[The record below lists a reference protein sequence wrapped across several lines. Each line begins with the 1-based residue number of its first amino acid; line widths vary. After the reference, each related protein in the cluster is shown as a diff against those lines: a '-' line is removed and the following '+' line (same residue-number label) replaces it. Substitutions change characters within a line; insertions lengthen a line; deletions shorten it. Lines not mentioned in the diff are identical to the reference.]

1 MAIAKK
7 NAYHILAC
15 FYDPSDTQEFHLSLI
30 TTGFDFEA
38 NKSTHSNLR
47 RQSFTLGS
55 SIPTHTAQ
63 KQLQTLIDSQA
74 KSKQALEEAFSL
86 EPVTKE
92 FYGEIVKI
100 FITLI
105 DSIQL
110 PTPSLRGSGDSHN
123 EAIHK
128 DKADFSVD
136 CHDSATAESRNDSKT
151 TDTAELEAQID
162 SLVYKL
168 YNLTN
173 DEIEI
178 IDSKT

>member
-1 MAIAKK
+1 M
-7 NAYHILAC
+7 
-15 FYDPSDTQEFHLSLI
+15 
-30 TTGFDFEA
+30 
-38 NKSTHSNLR
+38 
-47 RQSFTLGS
+47 
-55 SIPTHTAQ
+55 
-63 KQLQTLIDSQA
+63 
-74 KSKQALEEAFSL
+74 
-86 EPVTKE
+86 
-92 FYGEIVKI
+92 
-100 FITLI
+100 
-105 DSIQL
+105 
-110 PTPSLRGSGDSHN
+110 RGSGDSHN

-173 DEIEI
+173 DEIAI